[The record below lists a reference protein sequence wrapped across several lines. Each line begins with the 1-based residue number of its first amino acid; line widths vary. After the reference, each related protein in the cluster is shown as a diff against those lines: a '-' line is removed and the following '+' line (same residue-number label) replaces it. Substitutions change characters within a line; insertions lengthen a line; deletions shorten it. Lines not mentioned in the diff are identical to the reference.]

1 MGTYKG
7 NNGVWGGGGGEGGF
21 CLVWNLDQRLHS

>member
-7 NNGVWGGGGGEGGF
+7 NNGVRGRKGILLG
-21 CLVWNLDQRLHS
+21 WNLDQRLHL